1 MVKVLE
7 PGLKSR
13 VQQLTISHYTMT
25 PNRPV
30 ESANAVEKALLITG
44 YKKLYNVTFHT
55 QIKYTANNN
64 VTK

>member
-1 MVKVLE
+1 M
-7 PGLKSR
+7 
-13 VQQLTISHYTMT
+13 QQLTINHYTMT

>member
-1 MVKVLE
+1 MIKVLE
-7 PGLKSR
+7 PGLSATTDNKS
-13 VQQLTISHYTMT
+13 LYIYTMT

-55 QIKYTANNN
+55 QIKYIANNN